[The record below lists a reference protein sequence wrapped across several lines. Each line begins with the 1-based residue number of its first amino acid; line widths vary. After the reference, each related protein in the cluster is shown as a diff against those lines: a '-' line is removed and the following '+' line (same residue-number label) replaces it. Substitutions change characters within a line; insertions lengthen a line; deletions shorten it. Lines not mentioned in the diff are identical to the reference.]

1 MDTVKTDLFKIDP
14 SFIANNVK
22 EEMFGFEFEGNQVR
36 FNGEKLDPSIAS
48 WIFLMYERMKKKCS
62 ERNRAD
68 KASRNKT
75 KALNEVTEHMQRQ
88 KKQLREI
95 VDKIEYLKAENKAL
109 AEYVRNHK

>member
-1 MDTVKTDLFKIDP
+1 MDYSKTDLFKIDP

-68 KASRNKT
+68 KANRNTQKQMKNVT
-75 KALNEVTEHMQRQ
+75 KRTQEQRWYINWL
-88 KKQLREI
+88 LRKVANLE
-95 VDKIEYLKAENKAL
+95 AQNKAL
-109 AEYVRNHK
+109 IEYVKTHK